1 MFGIDPL
8 YIMIMLPA
16 LILAGLA
23 ALLTKTTFAKYS
35 RQRPSSGL
43 TGAQAAQRLLALQ
56 GVRDVA
62 IEPVKGFLSD
72 HYDPRS
78 RTLRLSP
85 EVYASSS
92 LAAIGVACHEAGH
105 ALQHAA
111 HYAPLTLRSALVP
124 AAQFG
129 SYGSY
134 IFILLGSFTSVLG
147 LIQIGIV
154 LFSLTVLF
162 SLVTLPV
169 EWNASARAKRLM
181 VSTGIVGPSER
192 SAAGAVLNAAF
203 LTYVAAALTAL
214 LQLLYH
220 LMRAGVIGGRK

>member
-1 MFGIDPL
+1 
-8 YIMIMLPA
+8 
-16 LILAGLA
+16 
-23 ALLTKTTFAKYS
+23 
-35 RQRPSSGL
+35 
-43 TGAQAAQRLLALQ
+43 
-56 GVRDVA
+56 
-62 IEPVKGFLSD
+62 
-72 HYDPRS
+72 
-78 RTLRLSP
+78 
-85 EVYASSS
+85 
-92 LAAIGVACHEAGH
+92 
-105 ALQHAA
+105 
-111 HYAPLTLRSALVP
+111 LVP